1 LLVQLRET
9 GCLSIFTI
17 IRLLVT
23 KVKECALVLISF
35 KEKRF
40 RLHIR
45 VSYRLL
51 DAERDE
57 RVGGGSEGIYGRNI
71 CFKSEI

>member
-23 KVKECALVLISF
+23 KVKECALVLVLGIPAAYTGILS
-35 KEKRF
+35 
-40 RLHIR
+40 
-45 VSYRLL
+45 SL
-51 DAERDE
+51 DSERDE
-57 RVGGGSEGIYGRNI
+57 RLAGGSEGIYGRNI